1 MRIKQ
6 LSHSVFIGLFF
17 SLSGGLADADVS
29 LVLGYE
35 GMARYASAVSSAD
48 SPNREVL
55 ADEHIYS
62 VYFDRCSGEG
72 NRRSMS
78 RQFLNTP
85 VEDVSALTEVIEQI
99 QQSDAIERIREAA
112 DTSTE
117 LLPIDSLTICVFAV
131 PPDSGMADFVAN
143 TFNGVFGFV
152 ESPGVLWMQL
162 LPTEGW
168 LDEIYP
174 GFAHEYYHAAAHP
187 DNPMGTNR
195 ITLLDMLINE
205 GGADSFAAILY
216 PDFVASW
223 TRAISLEQEIELWP
237 RVRQALNTSDFAV
250 IQDYLY
256 GDGESIPDQAGYTI
270 GFQIVQGYLAANPN
284 DPPIVWSRV
293 DPQVVLDESGYSDR
307 VAVDR

>member
-6 LSHSVFIGLFF
+6 FFYSVVLGLCLPF
-17 SLSGGLADADVS
+17 SSAPADAEIA

-48 SPNREVL
+48 SPDRGAL

-62 VYFDRCSGEG
+62 AYFDRCSGEG

-78 RQFLNTP
+78 RETLSTP
-85 VEDVSALTEVIEQI
+85 AEDVSALSEVIKQI
-99 QQSDAIERIREAA
+99 QQSDAIERIQDAA
-112 DTSTE
+112 NTANE
-117 LLPIDSLTICVFAV
+117 LLPIDELTICVFAV
-131 PPDSGMADFVAN
+131 PPDSGMADFVVN

-187 DNPMGTNR
+187 DNPMGTNE
-195 ITLLDMLINE
+195 ITLLDLLVNE

-216 PDFVASW
+216 PDFVPSW

-237 RVRQALNTSDFAV
+237 RVQRALNTNDFAV

-270 GFQIVQGYLAANPN
+270 GFQIVQGYLAAHPD

-293 DPQVVLDESGYSDR
+293 DPKVVLDESGYTDR
-307 VAVDR
+307 VALDQ